1 MIQTVLNL
9 DLHITRFTVYLSV
22 QLSRGEEILFK
33 SIVYGSFHSFFFLKL
48 ALFLHTLA
56 AH

>member
-9 DLHITRFTVYLSV
+9 DLHITRFTIYLSV